1 MAPIT
6 RRSRSSTTSAASCT
20 NARPSSARIV
30 GRASRARRGASSRV
44 DAIASRDA
52 LDRARASSAR
62 RRARRRAR
70 ECRRHIATPRRRM
83 FARRSTSDGAF
94 TLSKRASTTTA
105 TTTATLA
112 TAPRDGRVT
121 LDDVEEFVEE
131 RKRAANDARA
141 RSVGNALLAASLAW
155 SAARR
160 AWEAWRRRRE
170 ARATATTEREE
181 AEETEDDAR
190 DDARDERRET
200 REGS

>member
-1 MAPIT
+1 M
-6 RRSRSSTTSAASCT
+6 
-20 NARPSSARIV
+20 
-30 GRASRARRGASSRV
+30 
-44 DAIASRDA
+44 
-52 LDRARASSAR
+52 
-62 RRARRRAR
+62 
-70 ECRRHIATPRRRM
+70 
-83 FARRSTSDGAF
+83 
-94 TLSKRASTTTA
+94 
-105 TTTATLA
+105 
-112 TAPRDGRVT
+112 T

-170 ARATATTEREE
+170 ARATATTERRGGGGRT
-181 AEETEDDAR
+181 ADDAR